1 MGTAHAGL
9 GARLARGGGTVTTYS
24 LQLDHDVT
32 HIERVDDLISE
43 LVHLATQIDKP
54 QGELHTAR
62 SRMSSAARVVSRAE
76 SRVKGTAHLG
86 IQRDAVLGERSG
98 DVVGRRAV
106 LVGPRLASGAVRRH
120 GDD

>member
-1 MGTAHAGL
+1 M
-9 GARLARGGGTVTTYS
+9 TTYS

-76 SRVKGTAHLG
+76 SRV
-86 IQRDAVLGERSG
+86 IQGHGAPWHSA
-98 DVVGRRAV
+98 GRRAWRT
-106 LVGPRLASGAVRRH
+106 LWRCRWQARRCRRPAAC
-120 GDD
+120 